1 MIRRPPRST
10 RTDTLFPYTTL
21 FRSVQPMRR
30 TTDLGVGA
38 PLYSGAASKVLLAG
52 MEDGE
57 IDDYLRRTPLTA
69 FQKTTITD
77 KTALWRE
84 IRLIRKR
91 GYAES
96 KGELIAG
103 GGALAAPIRD
113 FAGKTV
119 AVIDILTPQYRYTA
133 KHPER
138 CISLFI
144 EGTRRASEP
153 PQIGRASAKE

>member
-1 MIRRPPRST
+1 MRELRDAVDETVVLSIRSG
-10 RTDTLFPYTTL
+10 D
-21 FRSVQPMRR
+21 FRVHIDLVESVQPMRR

-91 GYAES
+91 SEEHTSELQSLMRISYAVFCL
-96 KGELIAG
+96 KKK
-103 GGALAAPIRD
+103 
-113 FAGKTV
+113 KT
-119 AVIDILTPQYRYTA
+119 T
-133 KHPER
+133 
-138 CISLFI
+138 
-144 EGTRRASEP
+144 
-153 PQIGRASAKE
+153 